1 MVNSDAST
9 IDLGTDP
16 LGFAIEALNDHT
28 TPGALER
35 VAAAR
40 RACAVLDI
48 ASFPKASVDAARRL
62 ALGVRALVWG
72 GQPVAPAVALEA
84 IEAAERWLESTG
96 PAEEPARADAQEA
109 RGVARRTASGH
120 GSEPDAR
127 MLEAAAMDLLAAAQY
142 RQQAGDAEAAAR
154 SDLEIAE
161 VFARYPADD
170 RAPLIERAVG
180 HARRAAATLTPE
192 VDATAHAR
200 CQLLLSGL
208 LLDHPRTNP
217 QQFAPAAAGLADVA
231 LKVVDAERAPFVAAR
246 AWQARARALELSG
259 SADAEAAYTT
269 AADLLD
275 IAGLAA
281 ESRRLRRRHGCA

>member
-1 MVNSDAST
+1 MNSDAST

-28 TPGALER
+28 TPGASER

-40 RACAVLDI
+40 RAWAVLDI

-72 GQPVAPAVALEA
+72 GQPVALGVALEA
-84 IEAAERWLESTG
+84 IEAAERWLESAR
-96 PAEEPARADAQEA
+96 PAEESSRADAQEA
-109 RGVARRTASGH
+109 RGVARRLAAGSG
-120 GSEPDAR
+120 GEPDAR

-142 RQQAGDAEAAAR
+142 RQQVGDAEAAAR
-154 SDLEIAE
+154 TDLEIAE
-161 VFARYPADD
+161 AFAVYPADD

-180 HARRAAATLTPE
+180 HARRAAATLTAA

-208 LLDHPRTNP
+208 LLDHPKTDP
-217 QQFAPAAAGLADVA
+217 KQFAHAAVGLADSA
-231 LKVVDAERAPFVAAR
+231 LKIVDAERAPFVAAR
-246 AWQARARALELSG
+246 AWRARARALELSG
-259 SADAEAAYTT
+259 STNHSAAYAR
-269 AADLLD
+269 AADLLSA
-275 IAGLAA
+275 AGLGA
-281 ESRRLRRRHGCA
+281 ESRRLRRRHLCA